1 MTRLSLASLALA
13 LALSAATT
21 GCAGAS
27 PGEPEYPEQTPQS
40 RSEQISEHRAA
51 LSSLRK
57 SPFAGEAA
65 GDLGKAESWLG
76 QAERLQ
82 AEDEEDGVDLL
93 LEAVRGQLA
102 MVQSFY
108 SRRESEVALERVR
121 ADYER
126 RRKSEADLARKI
138 NQITNTE
145 LGE

>member
-13 LALSAATT
+13 LSLSAAGT
-21 GCAGAS
+21 GCAGAA
-27 PGEPEYPEQTPQS
+27 PAEPEYPEQTPQS
-40 RSEQISEHRAA
+40 RSEQIAQHRSA

-76 QAERLQ
+76 QAERLL

-93 LEAVRGQLA
+93 LQAVNGQLA
-102 MVQSFY
+102 LVQSYY
-108 SRRESEVALERVR
+108 SRRESESALERVR

-126 RRKSEADLARKI
+126 RRKTEADLARQI
-138 NQITNTE
+138 DQITNTE